1 MREEM
6 GARCVWMKLGRL
18 QNVQNLNIALV
29 CDSTA
34 HHGNGA
40 AGIPGVPTASVDP
53 TQHRYPISQL
63 IKAQPCLRVTQV
75 MNPLQGACW
84 L

>member
-1 MREEM
+1 MSSKASWAGLGVWGELGRADVREEM

-18 QNVQNLNIALV
+18 QNVQNLNVALV

-53 TQHRYPISQL
+53 TQHR
-63 IKAQPCLRVTQV
+63 
-75 MNPLQGACW
+75 
-84 L
+84 